1 MEASMKVDGGKI
13 RAMREQKS
21 WSQEHLAS
29 ASGLSVRTIQ
39 RVEAEGTSLPE
50 TRLALAAALG
60 IAASELMPGK
70 PVQKRA
76 EPESIHGR
84 KWGWI
89 GWAAGFACAHIGIG
103 VGYLNGTSVQD
114 TFSSLG
120 VVGAMAGI
128 SAGILGVLSERAK
141 RRTSTA

>member
-1 MEASMKVDGGKI
+1 MKIDGEKV
-13 RAMREQKS
+13 RDLREQKS

-39 RVEAEGTSLPE
+39 RVEAQGTSLPE

-60 IAASELMPGK
+60 VPASALMSGEAIQALAGPAA
-70 PVQKRA
+70 A
-76 EPESIHGR
+76 HGT

-89 GWAAGFACAHIGIG
+89 GWALGVACAHIGIG
-103 VGYLNGTSVQD
+103 VGYLNGASSQD

-120 VVGAMAGI
+120 IVGAMAGI
-128 SAGILGVLSERAK
+128 SAAMIGVLSERAK
-141 RRTSTA
+141 RRASTA